1 MQTSLHV
8 DGANCPNCFNET
20 LDALATVDGV
30 LSVHGS
36 LDGPCIEIEHEGA
49 DMDVVA
55 ATIRNRLHGI
65 AMYSNEVRMVPLE
78 FAELQVCVHHHPE
91 AHAARAMGPSDHHD
105 SNHHDSNHHDSNTHD
120 SNQKDSNMHDSN
132 MHDSNMH
139 EIVPSMTLGEIIT
152 LHPALAVDLEKRGLD
167 YCCHGART
175 LAAAATEAGLDPQT
189 VADEL
194 SAARIDEPP
203 AAWVSLGVAE
213 LVDHIQ
219 DVHHGYLWEALPR
232 ISALVDK
239 IVSVHGDRHPEL
251 AEVQRL
257 YNEVRADFEPHLL
270 TEEQV
275 VFPLIRRFAVDP
287 SHADAPAIAEQIVVL
302 AAEHET
308 VGELLEDLNRV
319 TGGYQTP
326 ADGCATY
333 NACYLALAE
342 LEADTHLHIHKESN
356 VLFPAVQVPAGLS
369 TSSAQ

>member
-1 MQTSLHV
+1 MQTSLRV
-8 DGANCPNCFNET
+8 DGANCPTCFNET
-20 LDALATVDGV
+20 LDELATVVGV

-55 ATIRNRLHGI
+55 ATIRDRLHGI
-65 AMYSNEVRMVPLE
+65 EMYSNEVRMVPLA
-78 FAELQVCVHHHPE
+78 FIELTACTHHHPQE
-91 AHAARAMGPSDHHD
+91 SAAHAMGS
-105 SNHHDSNHHDSNTHD
+105 SNTHD
-120 SNQKDSNMHDSN
+120 SNMHD
-132 MHDSNMH
+132 
-139 EIVPSMTLGEIIT
+139 IVPTMTLGEIIT

-167 YCCHGART
+167 YCCHGGRT
-175 LAAAATEAGLDPQT
+175 LAVAAGELGLDPQT

-203 AAWVSLGVAE
+203 AEWASLGVAD

-219 DVHHGYLWEALPR
+219 DVHHGYLWEAFPR

-239 IVSVHGDRHPEL
+239 IAIVHGERHSEL

-257 YNEVRADFEPHLL
+257 YNEVRADLEPHLL

-275 VFPLIRRFAVDP
+275 VFPLIRQFTADP
-287 SHADAPAIAEQIVVL
+287 SHADAAAIAEQIL
-302 AAEHET
+302 LLSAEHET
-308 VGELLEDLNRV
+308 VGELLEELNRV
-319 TGGYQTP
+319 TGGYETP

-356 VLFPAVQVPAGLS
+356 ILFPAVTNVPTPA
-369 TSSAQ
+369 

>member
-1 MQTSLHV
+1 MQTSLRV

-20 LDALATVDGV
+20 LEELATVEGV

-49 DMDVVA
+49 DMDAVA

-65 AMYSNEVRMVPLE
+65 EMYSNEVRMVPL
-78 FAELQVCVHHHPE
+78 ACTELIACAHHRPE
-91 AHAARAMGPSDHHD
+91 ERAARAMGPSAMEP
-105 SNHHDSNHHDSNTHD
+105 SAMEP
-120 SNQKDSNMHDSN
+120 SNMHD
-132 MHDSNMH
+132 
-139 EIVPSMTLGEIIT
+139 IVPSMTLGQIVT
-152 LHPALAVDLEKRGLD
+152 LHPALAVGLEQRGLD
-167 YCCHGART
+167 YCCHGGRT

-203 AAWVSLGVAE
+203 AEWVSLGVAD

-219 DVHHGYLWEALPR
+219 DVHHGYLWEAFPR

-239 IVSVHGDRHPEL
+239 IVSVHGGRHTEL
-251 AEVQRL
+251 AEVKRL
-257 YNEVRADFEPHLL
+257 YDEIRADLEPHLV
-270 TEEQV
+270 TEEEV
-275 VFPLIRRFAVDP
+275 LFPLIRRYAVDP
-287 SHADAPAIAEQIVVL
+287 SHADAPAIAEQIRVL
-302 AAEHET
+302 SAQHET
-308 VGELLEDLNRV
+308 VGELLEELNRV
-319 TGGYQTP
+319 TGGYETP

-356 VLFPAVQVPAGLS
+356 VLFPAVRNVPTPA
-369 TSSAQ
+369 